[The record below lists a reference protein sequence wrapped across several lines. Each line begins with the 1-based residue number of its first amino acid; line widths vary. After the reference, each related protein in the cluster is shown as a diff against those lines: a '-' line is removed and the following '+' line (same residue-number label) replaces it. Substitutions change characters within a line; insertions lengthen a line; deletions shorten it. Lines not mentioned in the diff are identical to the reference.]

1 MKLKRMVILHTRE
14 NDLKKYFLIMR
25 LTWFL
30 ILLFSLQG
38 TASVWSQN
46 TRMSVKL
53 KNATLQELFSQI
65 EQNSNYR
72 FFYNNDDIDVNQ
84 IVSVDSENKSIDQ
97 ILATAL
103 NGLPYSFKELDNKLI
118 LVEKKSFQDNPDG
131 FSSSQTN
138 KITGKVTDSDGQPLP
153 GVTVIVKGTS
163 NGTITDTNGNYSLPS
178 VPENASLLFSFVGMK
193 PQEIPVSG
201 NAVIN
206 TVMREETIGL
216 EEVVAIGYGT
226 VKKSDLTGSVG
237 VVKSDQLDQQIN
249 SNLATAMQGKI
260 SGVSV
265 ESSGGAPG
273 AGMNIEI
280 RGAGSLNN
288 NNPLILVDDIAVT
301 SMNNLNPNDIESIQ
315 VLKDA
320 SAAAIYGSRAANG
333 VILIT
338 TKSGK
343 KGPVKIDVNVD
354 FGIQEIG
361 KKQKLCT
368 TDEWIKVITEACNA
382 AKEELPGIA
391 VSPEVEGAG
400 IDWQDEVF
408 RNAPVQNYSIGA
420 TGGSENL
427 NYNMSLGYLDQDGI
441 IDKTDYSRLNLRLKT
456 DFTKGRVKLGE
467 SILLTQETIHDMPGV
482 GGQGGNVIGAT
493 AMMIPAFSIYNEDAV
508 GGYGGSSGSVLD
520 VFNPVAALNLK
531 KSKTDYY
538 KALIN
543 LYAEVEIMDGLK
555 YKLSTGVTLNEHKN
569 ASTTA
574 AYQIG
579 TFFTNSKNYAY
590 KSSELTKYWQIEN
603 TLSYD
608 KTFGG
613 KHAVNAVIG
622 YTTFKN
628 KIDEFDA
635 SKQGMADGIWVL
647 DAGSDDPT
655 AGGKAS
661 ENTMISYL
669 GRIIYSYDNRYII
682 TGTFRRDGSSRFSS
696 SNRWGNFPSI
706 SAAWNAAN
714 ETFFDKLHTPV
725 SELKIRASYGKLGN
739 QEIGDY
745 KYTGAITS
753 GVSYDKG
760 ISQSLWVG
768 NIQTEY
774 VPSNLKWET
783 TATTNAG
790 LDLGMWNGKLNYSLD
805 VFKKTTT
812 DLLLQVPLP
821 LSAGADD
828 DPYSNAGK
836 ISNHGFEMVINYNG
850 NHKDFSYSVT
860 GTFSHI
866 KNEVKEL
873 ATGSQVLTGS
883 SATHGGSAVTY
894 TKVGYPIY
902 SFFLIKTDGLFRSN
916 AEVQAYTKDG
926 KLIQPHAQAGDIR
939 FVDANN
945 DGEIDGED
953 RVYCGSPFPKY
964 EYGIRLDGAW
974 KFLDASIYIQG
985 THGNKIYNGIRTY
998 TESAVYNC
1006 EYSTDLLNSYSFNTN
1021 SSIPRLDLDD
1031 PNGNGVDNSDRFL
1044 EDGSYL
1050 RLKNVQ
1056 IGFTF
1061 PQKWTNRLSIQ
1072 KCRLYLGANNLVT
1085 WTDYKGYNPDIG
1097 NNSIS
1102 SRGIDFRQY
1111 PLSRSY
1117 HIGFQMNF

>member
-1 MKLKRMVILHTRE
+1 MKLKRMVIPHTRE
-14 NDLKKYFLIMR
+14 NGFKKYFLIMR

-38 TASVWSQN
+38 AASVWSQN

-72 FFYNNDDIDVNQ
+72 FFYNNDDVDVSQ
-84 IVSVDSENKSIDQ
+84 TVSVDSENKTIDQ
-97 ILATAL
+97 ILAAAL
-103 NGLPYSFKELDNKLI
+103 DGLPYSFRELDNKLI
-118 LVEKKSFQDNPDG
+118 LVEKKSFQDSPEG
-131 FSSSQTN
+131 FSNSQAK
-138 KITGKVTDSDGQPLP
+138 KITGKVTDSNGQPLP

-163 NGTITDTNGNYSLPS
+163 NGTITDTNGNYSLPA
-178 VPENASLLFSFVGMK
+178 VPENATLLFSFVGMK

-201 NAVIN
+201 NQVIN

-354 FGIQEIG
+354 YGIQEIG
-361 KKQKLCT
+361 KKQNLCT

-382 AKEELPGIA
+382 AGEDIPEIA
-391 VSPEVEGAG
+391 INPEVAGTG

-408 RNAPVQNYSIGA
+408 RVAPVQNYSIVA

-467 SILLTQETIHDMPGV
+467 SILLTQETTHDMPSV

-493 AMMIPAFSIYNEDAV
+493 VMMIPAFSIYDEDAV
-508 GGYGGSSGSVLD
+508 GGYGGASGSVLD

-531 KSKTDYY
+531 KSKSDYY

-543 LYAEVEIMDGLK
+543 LYAEVEILDGLK

-569 ASTTA
+569 TSTTA
-574 AYQIG
+574 AYQVG
-579 TFFTNSKNYAY
+579 TFFTNSENYAY
-590 KSSELTKYWQIEN
+590 KSSALTKYWQIEN

-613 KHAVNAVIG
+613 KHSVNAVIG

-628 KIDEFDA
+628 KYDEFDA

-655 AGGKAS
+655 AGGTAS

-669 GRIIYSYDNRYII
+669 GRVIYSYDNRYIF

-714 ETFFDKLHTPV
+714 EAFFDNLHTPV
-725 SELKIRASYGKLGN
+725 SELKIRGSYGKLGN

-760 ISQSLWVG
+760 ESQSLWVG

-783 TATTNAG
+783 TSTTNAG
-790 LDLGMWNGKLNYSLD
+790 IDLGMWNGKLNYSLD

-828 DPYSNAGK
+828 DPYANAGK
-836 ISNHGFEMVINYNG
+836 ISNHGLEMVINYNG
-850 NHKDFSYSVT
+850 NYKDFTYSVT
-860 GTFSHI
+860 GTFSHV

-902 SFFLIKTDGLFRSN
+902 SFFLIKTDGLFKSDE
-916 AEVQAYTKDG
+916 EVQAYTKDG
-926 KLIQPHAQAGDIR
+926 ELIQPNAQAGDIR
-939 FVDANN
+939 FVDAND

-974 KFLDASIYIQG
+974 KFLDASIYLQG

-998 TESAVYNC
+998 TESAVYTC

-1021 SSIPRLDLDD
+1021 SSVPRLDLDD

-1061 PQKWTNRLSIQ
+1061 PQRWTNRLSIQ

-1097 NNSIS
+1097 NSSIS